1 MTWYKLQHTLKE
13 ESPDKR
19 IARAQAVLERG
30 RNPLIG
36 QSAARKGDVVLLPFM
51 FVGYVGFL
59 VDQEWRS
66 NENRRGSAMTYRP
79 LDRTCLGTSVH
90 SEELWSYTLAFRPRR
105 DGYRTSGH
113 DVAIADLVGTSR
125 NPVMDQS
132 VGRWGSLLG
141 ILTGRGESCVDRY
154 LNCGLM

>member
-1 MTWYKLQHTLKE
+1 
-13 ESPDKR
+13 
-19 IARAQAVLERG
+19 
-30 RNPLIG
+30 
-36 QSAARKGDVVLLPFM
+36 
-51 FVGYVGFL
+51 
-59 VDQEWRS
+59 
-66 NENRRGSAMTYRP
+66 MTYRP
-79 LDRTCLGTSVH
+79 LNRTCLGTSAH

-113 DVAIADLVGTSR
+113 DIAIADLVGTSR

-154 LNCGLM
+154 LNCGLVHCWHILCLELFGDSCAEWMVSRSILELPLLLWEIQSTAHENQNTVSF